1 MNLEIIFT
9 KLNSVYSCS
18 LQCYFCIVGVCANLD
33 LVMTTYDGN
42 TTPRITITSQTGE
55 NVPQIQDGEMWILPE
70 GTNSIAFTVTSSQ
83 LVVLDKLA
91 IHING
96 YVELFELQYL
106 NSDGATIAEVGD
118 LDFAIY
124 INCLNK

>member
-1 MNLEIIFT
+1 
-9 KLNSVYSCS
+9 
-18 LQCYFCIVGVCANLD
+18 
-33 LVMTTYDGN
+33 MTTYDGN